1 MTPVS
6 CLVSFHGSP
15 AGRFLNPDMK
25 RLIQYLK
32 DTRGELK
39 HVSWPTR
46 RQAIVS
52 SLLVILISLFTA
64 ALLGFFDFI
73 LTGLLDLIIA

>member
-1 MTPVS
+1 M
-6 CLVSFHGSP
+6 GI
-15 AGRFLNPDMK
+15 MK
-25 RLIQYLK
+25 RFIQYLK

-46 RQAIVS
+46 RQAITNAI
-52 SLLVILISLFTA
+52 LVTLISLFVA

-73 LTGLLDLIIA
+73 FTGLLDLII